1 MVMKN
6 YRLTLTTKGPVHIGN
21 GDRIGKKDYFR
32 YKGRFA
38 ILDVRSFISC
48 LNEQQLKKYC
58 EFLETK
64 SRLSLEEFL
73 RNDRSLR
80 FAAEESIRY
89 CLDMEFPT
97 KDLNDVYS
105 FIKDSEGKPY
115 VPGSSV
121 KGMLRTTFLTNLI
134 LEGERKKLESI
145 YWEHSDKASRIIEGK
160 LLHDSSNGSDAIY
173 DATSDIMR
181 FISISD
187 SDSLSLDSLVFVKQY
202 DEFAKTDGGWHKPN
216 IGRRVDRS
224 GNELNIYR
232 ECLRPGTDIN
242 FVLNIDDRI
251 NEYIPIVS
259 LDVEGLLSFFER
271 QNNLYRERYLDKFDM
286 RFDISDDNR
295 LNKGDNKPK
304 RCCYVIQDGPF
315 KGQQCRNQAVNGTD
329 FCNKHKDKATKTI
342 VGGKSV
348 ACYLGG
354 GVGFNSKTIAAALFK
369 DENRYLK
376 AVSQEL
382 YSQFPTKLDT
392 SASFFHNKELSH
404 QVNKAGFKPKQ
415 FQAIYSKGRLRKA
428 KNDPRHWED
437 AELGVAPHTLKL
449 GIFDGKKYLMGKCEL
464 RIEEQR

>member
-1 MVMKN
+1 
-6 YRLTLTTKGPVHIGN
+6 
-21 GDRIGKKDYFR
+21 
-32 YKGRFA
+32 
-38 ILDVRSFISC
+38 
-48 LNEQQLKKYC
+48 
-58 EFLETK
+58 
-64 SRLSLEEFL
+64 
-73 RNDRSLR
+73 
-80 FAAEESIRY
+80 
-89 CLDMEFPT
+89 
-97 KDLNDVYS
+97 
-105 FIKDSEGKPY
+105 
-115 VPGSSV
+115 
-121 KGMLRTTFLTNLI
+121 MLRTALLTNLI
-134 LEGERKKLESI
+134 LESDRKKLESI
-145 YWEHSDKASRIIEGK
+145 YWKCPNIASNIIEGK
-160 LLHDSSNGSDAIY
+160 LLRNSLSGSSVTN

-202 DEFAKTDGGWHKPN
+202 DEFAKTDGGWHKSN
-216 IGRRVDRS
+216 IGRRIDRS

-259 LDVEGLLSFFER
+259 LDVDRLLSLFER
-271 QNNLYRERYLDKFDM
+271 QNSLYRERYLDKFDM
-286 RFDISDDNR
+286 SFDTTDDHR
-295 LNKGDNKPK
+295 IHTVDNKPK

-315 KGQQCRNQAVNGTD
+315 MGQQCRNQAVNGTD
-329 FCNKHKDKATKTI
+329 YCNKHMDKAVEKRANS
-342 VGGKSV
+342 KSV
-348 ACYLGG
+348 TCYLGG
-354 GVGFNSKTIAAALFK
+354 GIGFNSKTIAAALFK

>member
-21 GDRIGKKDYFR
+21 GDRSGKKDYFR
-32 YKGRFA
+32 HNGRIA
-38 ILDVRSFISC
+38 VLDVPSFISC
-48 LNEQQLKKYC
+48 LNERQLKEYC
-58 EFLETK
+58 DFLETK
-64 SRLSLEEFL
+64 SALNLEDFL
-73 RNDRSLR
+73 RNDKSLR
-80 FAAEESIRY
+80 FAAEKSIQY
-89 CLDMEFPT
+89 CLDMGFPARPIDVQSFV
-97 KDLNDVYS
+97 KD
-105 FIKDSEGKPY
+105 FEGQPY
-115 VPGSSV
+115 IPGSSV
-121 KGMLRTTFLTNLI
+121 KGMLRTALLTNLI
-134 LEGERKKLESI
+134 LESDRKKLESI
-145 YWEHSDKASRIIEGK
+145 YWECPNIASNIIEGR
-160 LLHDSSNGSDAIY
+160 LLRNSLSGSSVTN

-216 IGRRVDRS
+216 IGRRIDRS

-232 ECLRPGTDIN
+232 ECLRPGTAIN

-259 LDVEGLLSFFER
+259 LDVDRLLSLFER
-271 QNNLYRERYLDKFDM
+271 QNSLYRERYLDKFDM
-286 RFDISDDNR
+286 SFDTTDDHR
-295 LNKGDNKPK
+295 IHTVDNKPK

-315 KGQQCRNQAVNGTD
+315 MGQQCRNRAVDGTD
-329 FCNKHKDKATKTI
+329 YCNKHKDKAVEKRANS
-342 VGGKSV
+342 KSV
-348 ACYLGG
+348 TCYLGG
-354 GVGFNSKTIAAALFK
+354 GIGFNSKTIAAALFK